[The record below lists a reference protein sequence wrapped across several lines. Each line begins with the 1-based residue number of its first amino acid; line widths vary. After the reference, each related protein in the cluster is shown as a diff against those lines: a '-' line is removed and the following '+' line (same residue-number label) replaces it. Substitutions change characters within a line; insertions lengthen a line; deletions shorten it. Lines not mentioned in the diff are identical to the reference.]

1 MASGASA
8 TSSCSPDRRFPP
20 ELDGY
25 LTDMS
30 EQMQRDPAEQ
40 DLSEDRSAGQ
50 ELASGRPGWT
60 PFAALGSVAGAIAV
74 FAALVIG
81 LAALAYYVA

>member
-1 MASGASA
+1 M
-8 TSSCSPDRRFPP
+8 T
-20 ELDGY
+20 GY

-30 EQMQRDPAEQ
+30 EEMQRDRAEH
-40 DLSEDRSAGQ
+40 DLSEDRTAGQ
-50 ELASGRPGWT
+50 ELASGRAGST
-60 PFAALGSVAGAIAV
+60 PFAALGSVAGVIAV